1 MKKLRMYR
9 SCLTTKLIEKYNKAS
24 KLVDPNLY
32 NRRISN
38 CSTDELVKKGVYLM
52 KKDGFKIATDE
63 VVKGL

>member
-1 MKKLRMYR
+1 MYR

-38 CSTDELVKKGVYLM
+38 CSTDELVKQGVYLM